1 MRLSI
6 RALLLALVAGA
17 MSPSMRALQLPSADA
32 PCNMTT
38 PNGIVAGLSERQE
51 WSYGNTLLSVG
62 PFGLWPNGTVIFK
75 PGGAGFITGDGALG
89 MKFGWTR
96 GVRGKLK
103 VSGHRLD
110 GAAAPLLLEAN
121 DGYGDFGFQA
131 SYLIFPTPGCWEV
144 NAQVGERED
153 SKIMFVTKVVK
164 IGEGPSW
171 RRNPSVSGQAQARAL
186 ARLIKTP

>member
-6 RALLLALVAGA
+6 RVFVLASVVGA
-17 MSPSMRALQLPSADA
+17 IHSSVLAQQLPQADDA
-32 PCNMTT
+32 CNVTV
-38 PNGIVAGLSERQE
+38 PNGIAAGSSERQE
-51 WSYGNTLLSVG
+51 WSYGNALLSVG
-62 PFGLWPNGTVIFK
+62 PFGLWPDGTVIFK
-75 PGGAGFITGDGALG
+75 PSGAGFITRDGALG

-103 VSGHRLD
+103 VTGHRLD
-110 GAAAPLLLEAN
+110 GPAASLRWEAN
-121 DGYGDFGFQA
+121 DGYGNIGFQA

-153 SKIMFVTKVVK
+153 SKFTFVTKIVK

-171 RRNPSVSGQAQARAL
+171 RRDPSAN
-186 ARLIKTP
+186 